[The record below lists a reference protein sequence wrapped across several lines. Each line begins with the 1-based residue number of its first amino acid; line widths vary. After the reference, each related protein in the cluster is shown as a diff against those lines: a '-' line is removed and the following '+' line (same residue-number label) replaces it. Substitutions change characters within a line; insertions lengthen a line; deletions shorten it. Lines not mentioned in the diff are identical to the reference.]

1 MPDNNIP
8 ATAEVKVP
16 ETKAIP
22 TKVPETK
29 GMEFEKVPETK
40 SIKQIVTKKLMD
52 DDLEILFQFEIDSDG
67 NSTFTVFKNNSAP
80 EPPGEPKPIK

>member
-1 MPDNNIP
+1 MPENNIP
-8 ATAEVKVP
+8 STAEKVP

-40 SIKQIVTKKLMD
+40 SIKQVVTRKLLEN
-52 DDLEILFQFEIDSDG
+52 DLEILFQFEIDSDG
-67 NSTFTVFKNNSAP
+67 NSTFTVFKSNSAP
-80 EPPGEPKPIK
+80 EPPGVPKTVK